1 MYRARRENRRDR
13 EEDRCREHNAR
24 TAPAAIPTHR
34 SSLADVRLAR
44 ASGSLRLGPRRAR
57 LVDVSEGVAQLLDPV
72 ALVLTHEL
80 HAPCERLAAA
90 AGDVGLDER
99 VEHAPLL
106 HPQPRHDR
114 DAERREHHALAAA
127 LDAPRHLAAEL
138 VLGSGGDANAL
149 LAGLLSEGLDPGQP
163 GGGPSLGVL
172 PGALGV
178 GEGPDDENLV
188 AAAGDLGG
196 S

>member
-13 EEDRCREHNAR
+13 EDVRGGEPKAR
-24 TAPAAIPTHR
+24 TAPAAFPTHR
-34 SSLADVRLAR
+34 SSLAEVRLAR

-80 HAPCERLAAA
+80 HTPCERLAAA

-138 VLGSGGDANAL
+138 VLGGGGDANAL
-149 LAGLLSEGLDPGQP
+149 LAGLPP
-163 GGGPSLGVL
+163 GGTHSGPPRGGPGLGVL
-172 PGALGV
+172 PPPPPG
-178 GEGPDDENLV
+178 GEGPHDEGTV
-188 AAAGDLGG
+188 